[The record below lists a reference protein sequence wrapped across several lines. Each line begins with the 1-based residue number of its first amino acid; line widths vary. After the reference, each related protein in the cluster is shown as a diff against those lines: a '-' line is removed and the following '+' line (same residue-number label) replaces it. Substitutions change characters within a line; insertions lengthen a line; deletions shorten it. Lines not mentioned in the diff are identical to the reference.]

1 ISHKQGFRPGY
12 SRTEG
17 AWILSLNKRMYS
29 VSTLAE
35 CATKCNTETL
45 FTCRTFMY
53 DENDSECWTAA
64 ANSKTENIM
73 RRRNTALYEKNEYLL
88 ECANGIGTDYRGTKS
103 RTKSEQ
109 VCQRWD
115 ASYPHRPKYV
125 FN

>member
-1 ISHKQGFRPGY
+1 KRSSKV
-12 SRTEG
+12 
-17 AWILSLNKRMYS
+17 ILTVAKFKKSSQILFCSANHGS
-29 VSTLAE
+29 VTLAE